1 MILLPTFIIKLV
13 HQVYWYMFVSISI
26 FGFESSTALNVLVC
40 CITTLGW
47 LYKTTVFLFMCVL
60 FRLMCSLQILRLQG
74 YIKLLERTTD
84 VRIIMAEHMRIR
96 HQLSLISHRTRS
108 FLVISLF
115 MITFSQLWTLLV
127 LIESAKTLSF
137 FRAGDL
143 VVSYVTVIHISVI
156 HFFSAEVSIAS
167 SHIFL
172 HCIHTHVLS
181 LNGHILESGGEH
193 LLIRYVNLAY
203 GAGLLIC

>member
-1 MILLPTFIIKLV
+1 
-13 HQVYWYMFVSISI
+13 
-26 FGFESSTALNVLVC
+26 
-40 CITTLGW
+40 
-47 LYKTTVFLFMCVL
+47 MCVL

-84 VRIIMAEHMRIR
+84 VRVIMAEHMRIR

-143 VVSYVTVIHISVI
+143 VVSYVKVI
-156 HFFSAEVSIAS
+156 HFSI
-167 SHIFL
+167 ILFFL
-172 HCIHTHVLS
+172 P
-181 LNGHILESGGEH
+181 
-193 LLIRYVNLAY
+193 
-203 GAGLLIC
+203 